1 MKIFGFLKVLA
12 VLGLDFAVIC
22 DLFGVEIAVA
32 VTAGILIYAWIGEY
46 IGLWKDGAIPLD
58 RLGDYD
64 RSRLSGAMEQLAE
77 DVQRTSGLDIS
88 NLKLHVIPSDEINA
102 FAYGVRNIAVT
113 QGTLRCCD
121 NATLCAVLAHEVSHV
136 FYKDALF
143 SRVVFASI
151 TLVLLGLIGL
161 SAASVSALWI
171 VFALLCL
178 CGVCG
183 GFFSVYLFR
192 GIGGLIKGWFSFL
205 QYGLLFVYRT
215 VMAFFKRRCE
225 YRADQYSCKLGYGS
239 QLSYFLTRFIEGSE
253 SRQKS
258 ITDLIYATH
267 PATYKRVLRIEQG
280 GSC

>member
-1 MKIFGFLKVLA
+1 MKISGFLKVLA

-32 VTAGILIYAWIGEY
+32 VIAGIMIYTWIGEY
-46 IGLWKDGAIPLD
+46 IGLWKDRSIPLD
-58 RLGDYD
+58 GLGDYD
-64 RSRLSGAMEQLAE
+64 RSKLSGAKAQLAE

-113 QGTLRCCD
+113 RGTLRCCD

-136 FYKDALF
+136 FHKDALF

-161 SAASVSALWI
+161 SAASVSTLWI
-171 VFALLCL
+171 LFALLCL
-178 CGVCG
+178 FGVCR

-215 VMAFFKRRCE
+215 VMAFIKRRCE
-225 YRADQYSCKLGYGS
+225 YRADQYSCQLGYGP
-239 QLSYFLTRFIEGSE
+239 QLSYFLTRFVEGGE
-253 SRQKS
+253 TRQKS
-258 ITDLIYATH
+258 ITDLLYATH
-267 PATYKRVLRIEQG
+267 PATYKRVLRIEE
-280 GSC
+280 GSRN